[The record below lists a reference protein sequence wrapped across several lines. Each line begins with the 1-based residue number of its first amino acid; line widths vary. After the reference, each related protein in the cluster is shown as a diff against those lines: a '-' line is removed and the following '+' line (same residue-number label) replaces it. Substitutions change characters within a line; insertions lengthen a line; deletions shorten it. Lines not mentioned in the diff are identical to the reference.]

1 MLLSGRKRKRKSV
14 VRFVFLWWTIHVC
27 LCYIWCLASS
37 RCDFRTDIIS
47 PNSTSKINR
56 KQNIDYIFEMISLLF
71 KIDFNDKETS
81 ALSRIYLGRSKTWF
95 TDAMWILELTSDG
108 SSCLRFLWLAVSLNS
123 LSRGMSKLL
132 SNKDRIVDHNLT
144 TILLFPMLSIS
155 EILERSNF

>member
-1 MLLSGRKRKRKSV
+1 MPCEYWNSL
-14 VRFVFLWWTIHVC
+14 
-27 LCYIWCLASS
+27 
-37 RCDFRTDIIS
+37 
-47 PNSTSKINR
+47 PN
-56 KQNIDYIFEMISLLF
+56 
-71 KIDFNDKETS
+71 
-81 ALSRIYLGRSKTWF
+81 
-95 TDAMWILELTSDG
+95 G